1 MEKENDILK
10 IAGKQNP
17 FKVPD
22 GYFESLTSTVMERL
36 EEPVEQETPV
46 VSMWMR
52 VRPYVYLAAM
62 FIGITCMIRVYT
74 GLTSGV
80 DSDNSIVEQATD
92 EYLLSSVDTYTLY
105 EYLESAE

>member
-10 IAGKQNP
+10 VAGKQNP
-17 FKVPD
+17 FKVPE
-22 GYFESLTSTVMERL
+22 GYFESLTSNVMERL
-36 EEPVEQETPV
+36 EDPVEQETPV

-74 GLTSGV
+74 GLSSGV
-80 DSDNSIVEQATD
+80 NNNSSIVEQATD

-105 EYLESAE
+105 EYLETAE

>member
-17 FKVPD
+17 FKVPE
-22 GYFESLTSTVMERL
+22 GYFENLTSTVMERL
-36 EEPVEQETPV
+36 EEPVKQEAPV
-46 VSMWMR
+46 ISMWMR

-80 DSDNSIVEQATD
+80 DDTNSIVEQATD

-105 EYLESAE
+105 EYLESGE

>member
-1 MEKENDILK
+1 MEKERDILK
-10 IAGKQNP
+10 VAGKENP

-22 GYFESLTSTVMERL
+22 GYFESVTSSIMDRL
-36 EEPVEQETPV
+36 EEPVVVKTPV
-46 VSMWMR
+46 VTMWLR

-80 DSDNSIVEQATD
+80 NNKNSIVEQTTD
-92 EYLLSSVDTYTLY
+92 EYLLSSVDTYTFY

>member
-10 IAGKQNP
+10 IAGKQNS
-17 FKVPD
+17 FKVPN

-36 EEPVEQETPV
+36 EEPVKQETLV

-62 FIGITCMIRVYT
+62 FLGITCMIRVYT
-74 GLTSGV
+74 GLTS
-80 DSDNSIVEQATD
+80 DLDNTNSIVEQATD

-105 EYLESAE
+105 EYLESGE